1 MPPAGVRAQVRE
13 CPGSSRPRRDARNI
27 MRLAVASLTS
37 RHPANDDC
45 PACRL
50 LPHVV
55 DCRDDLGAEMKEERA
70 GRASRGRPAL
80 LLVDFMNP
88 LDFEGA
94 AAIAQRAVEAA
105 QRTATL
111 KARMRTEGVPV
122 IYANDNFGRW
132 ESDFDAVVAHCESRG
147 GPSAQLARILAPLP
161 GDRSILKPRHSAFF
175 GTRLEFLLDV
185 ARRPAGADRTC
196 GRFVHHVYRARRIPA
211 PVRALDPRRLR
222 RVREGCVSARC
233 AFLHGAHAEGERG
246 SGG

>member
-1 MPPAGVRAQVRE
+1 
-13 CPGSSRPRRDARNI
+13 
-27 MRLAVASLTS
+27 MRLAVAGLTS
-37 RHPANDDC
+37 RHPAGDDC

-50 LPHVV
+50 LPHVA
-55 DCRDDLGAEMKEERA
+55 DCRDDLDAEMKEERA
-70 GRASRGRPAL
+70 GRASRGRSAL

-175 GTRLEFLLDV
+175 GTPLEFLLDELRVDQLVLTGLAADSCIMFTAHDAYLRQYGLWIPGDCV
-185 ARRPAGADRTC
+185 ASEKDAYRRDALSYMARTLKANVDPVGDGVTVGKQQGKDHSGKRRPAA
-196 GRFVHHVYRARRIPA
+196 RA
-211 PVRALDPRRLR
+211 
-222 RVREGCVSARC
+222 
-233 AFLHGAHAEGERG
+233 
-246 SGG
+246 